1 MEMVY
6 KGKFVKVGNST
17 AVIIPKPLLKKLDW
31 RVGDT
36 VDIDLDE
43 KGRIVITWVGRDK
56 EKEKEKEKE
65 SPETGAAIS

>member
-6 KGKFVKVGNST
+6 KGKFVRVGNST
-17 AVIIPKPLLKKLDW
+17 AIIIPKPLLKKLDW

-43 KGRIVITWVGRDK
+43 KGRIVITWLGPAKDT
-56 EKEKEKEKE
+56 E
-65 SPETGAAIS
+65 SSATPQPGI

>member
-6 KGKFVKVGNST
+6 KAKFVKVGNSV

-36 VDIDLDE
+36 VDIDLDDQ
-43 KGRIVITWVGRDK
+43 KRIVITWLGR
-56 EKEKEKEKE
+56 EKPPL
-65 SPETGAAIS
+65 SPPSTQTSV